1 MTELG
6 EPPVRSIDSSPVED
20 ALIAH
25 STTAASRAQEAAP
38 REQEAT
44 LRAPQ
49 VAPRAEEAAAEEAAA
64 EEAAAE
70 EAPLSASKSAA
81 ELRRERDG
89 LAEQLRAAAE
99 QTKETEATL
108 LQRLDRME
116 APCPQPLSHPKLN
129 PTLNRH

>member
-1 MTELG
+1 
-6 EPPVRSIDSSPVED
+6 
-20 ALIAH
+20 
-25 STTAASRAQEAAP
+25 
-38 REQEAT
+38 
-44 LRAPQ
+44 
-49 VAPRAEEAAAEEAAA
+49 
-64 EEAAAE
+64 
-70 EAPLSASKSAA
+70 LSASKSAA

-129 PTLNRH
+129 PKLNRH